1 MVRKSCFVLGIGLAI
16 LWWVGLSQN
25 QSATVLW
32 FDAVAAVL
40 AFGMAAL
47 LDGPETSPSRPLG
60 PAIVG
65 LGLAAVWIGGMAA
78 HQPIWASW
86 LNFAFAAAFLG
97 VAASAALATRWAH
110 SGGHRRHAVPARR

>member
-16 LWWVGLSQN
+16 LWWVGLSEN

-40 AFGMAAL
+40 SF
-47 LDGPETSPSRPLG
+47 
-60 PAIVG
+60 
-65 LGLAAVWIGGMAA
+65 GMAA

-86 LNFAFAAAFLG
+86 LNFVFALGFMG
-97 VAASAALATRWAH
+97 VATSAALGTRWAH
-110 SGGHRRHAVPARR
+110 SAGHPRDGLTARR

>member
-1 MVRKSCFVLGIGLAI
+1 MVRKSCLILGIGLAI
-16 LWWVGLSQN
+16 LWWVGLSRN
-25 QSATVLW
+25 QSATLLW

-47 LDGPETSPSRPLG
+47 LEGPEDSPSRPLG
-60 PAIVG
+60 PAVVG

-78 HQPIWASW
+78 HQPVWASW

-97 VAASAALATRWAH
+97 VATSAALSTRWAH
-110 SGGHRRHAVPARR
+110 GGGHRREVTAGR